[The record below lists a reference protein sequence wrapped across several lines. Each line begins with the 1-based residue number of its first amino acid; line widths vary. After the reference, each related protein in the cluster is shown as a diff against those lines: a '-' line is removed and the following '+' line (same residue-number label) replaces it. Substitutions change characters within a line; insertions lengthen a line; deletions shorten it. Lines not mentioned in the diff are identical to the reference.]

1 MDTEFLLFYDNIF
14 LIIVIFALL
23 YAVHDKTIGCLFFLL
38 VQLSNFASYLN
49 ASPNNQSFANFVL
62 KFTNILNAASYNITI
77 FEELGCFHAHGYA
90 SGGAGGD
97 YGSCF

>member
-14 LIIVIFALL
+14 LIIVIFVLL
-23 YAVHDKTIGCLFFLL
+23 YDVHANNNWLL
-38 VQLSNFASYLN
+38 IFSPGATFAFASYLK
-49 ASPNNQSFANFVL
+49 ASPNHQSFANFVL
-62 KFTNILNAASYNITI
+62 KFTDILNAASYNITI

-90 SGGAGGD
+90 SGGAGGY

>member
-23 YAVHDKTIGCLFFLL
+23 YAVHDETIGCLFFLL

-49 ASPNNQSFANFVL
+49 ASPNNHSFANFVL
-62 KFTNILNAASYNITI
+62 KFTDVLNVASYDIA
-77 FEELGCFHAHGYA
+77 FLEELGCFHAHGYA
-90 SGGAGGD
+90 SGGAGGY